1 MVEHGRP
8 GPATR
13 EALVCRL
20 TLTRRFRGPGLSSV
34 VVMRSFLSLIGVA
47 ALVAA
52 VLAGH
57 VVLVA
62 VAGVLLVL
70 LALVSAIALLDQVSD
85 FLDGM

>member
-1 MVEHGRP
+1 M
-8 GPATR
+8 
-13 EALVCRL
+13 L
-20 TLTRRFRGPGLSSV
+20 
-34 VVMRSFLSLIGVA
+34 RSFLSLIGVA